1 MHNDFH
7 ERCVEGQE
15 QIEALGSEHEKL
27 IQLCENRK
35 LDPVAF
41 VEDEA
46 QNSRLKSRYI
56 SNFSIS
62 HK

>member
-1 MHNDFH
+1 MIFMNGVL
-7 ERCVEGQE
+7 RGQE